1 MKKET
6 RKQATLADAAV
17 PAGLLL
23 FGAGLEMPETLPSAR
38 IAGCKGAALL
48 AMTAAGAPVPPGFIL
63 PTDQCA
69 AALAGGNGLPAEL
82 RTALKR
88 GLEEVGHATHASFGD
103 KHKPLLVSLRS
114 SPPATMPKSQ
124 RTVVNLGL
132 TEALLPA
139 YIATL
144 GGGEAAAWLGWDSY
158 RRLLLSYAMNVLRLD
173 PEPFELLRSEALEA
187 AKADGEHELNAT
199 ALEALTLSL
208 RAQVEKAGALPSDPF
223 DWLAHAVARG
233 FAAWN
238 FPEADE
244 HRRHTMREDLTGT
257 ALIVQAMVQGAA
269 SDGAH
274 GGAGHLYTRLPAT
287 GDKQLQGSYLA
298 QAQGGDLTAGVRLP
312 DTLDMLAKRLPE
324 VHRQVLEWAAKLERS
339 LRNAIELDFTIE
351 RGTLHLLGVM
361 PASRTPRASLRI
373 ALDLVDEG
381 LCTPQE
387 ALLTVDPR
395 VIDEYLH
402 PVLDR
407 SAAKVPLTKG
417 LGASPGSAVGQAV
430 FFAEHAVEL
439 AAQGIKTILV
449 RHETS
454 PEDID
459 GLKVAEGIL
468 TAHGGLTSHAA
479 VVGRGMGKCVVVGA
493 NALQINYL
501 INEMTVGE
509 QTVKRL
515 DWISLDGTT
524 GEVFYGKLPQVQP
537 QLEGGIARV
546 LEWADA
552 ARTMGVQANA
562 DTPDDA
568 RRAVEL
574 GAEGIGLCRTEHMFF
589 DIDRIPLF
597 RKMILAGDEIGRAAA
612 LSELL
617 PLQRRDFLEMFRVM
631 QGRPVTIRLL
641 DPPLNEFLPKGI
653 RSQTRMAKAMRIPVE
668 VIQQRTEAL
677 SESNP
682 MMGHRGCRLAITYP
696 EIYNMQVRAIVEAAC
711 IVKKE
716 GLQVHPEIMVPL
728 ISTERELIVL
738 RKAIE
743 ELIQRVSAELGETI
757 SFQIGTMVE
766 TPRAAVC
773 SRSIARHAD
782 FYSFG
787 TNDLTQMGYG
797 FSRDDVGVF
806 LPTYLEREI
815 LDGDP
820 FMALDQEG
828 IGGLVRLAVEQGRRS
843 NPHLNIGICG
853 EHGGDP
859 ESVVFF
865 HRVGLDY
872 VSCSPFRI
880 PVARLAA
887 GQAALLWQRGE
898 LLGTALPSRRP
909 PQGAGHA

>member
-1 MKKET
+1 MKKGT
-6 RKQATLADAAV
+6 RKQANLAETA
-17 PAGLLL
+17 PAGVLL
-23 FGAGLEMPETLPSAR
+23 FGAGLDMPETLPSAR
-38 IAGCKGAALL
+38 IAGVKGAGLL
-48 AMTAAGAPVPPGFIL
+48 NLAAAGAPMPPGFIL
-63 PTDQCA
+63 PTDQCPDA
-69 AALAGGNGLPAEL
+69 RAGANGLTAEL
-82 RTALKR
+82 RNALKR
-88 GLEEVGHATHASFGD
+88 GLEEIGQAARAGFGD
-103 KHKPLLVSLRS
+103 KDKPLLVSLRS
-114 SPPATMPKSQ
+114 SPPASMPKSQ

-139 YIATL
+139 YIARQ
-144 GGGEAAAWLGWDSY
+144 GGGEAATWLGWDCY
-158 RRLLLSYAMNVLRLD
+158 RRLLLSYAMHVLRLD
-173 PEPFELLRSEALEA
+173 PEPFDQIRTDALDA
-187 AKADGEHELNAT
+187 AKAEGEHELSAA
-199 ALEALTLSL
+199 ALESLTRLL
-208 RAQVEKAGALPSDPF
+208 AAELEKAGALPRDPAE
-223 DWLAHAVARG
+223 WLERAVAAG

-238 FPEADE
+238 LSEADE
-244 HRRHTMREDLTGT
+244 HRRHAMLEDLPGT

-274 GGAGHLYTRLPAT
+274 GGAGHLHSRLPAT
-287 GDKQLQGSYLA
+287 GDKQLHGSYLA
-298 QAQGGDLTAGVRLP
+298 QAQGVDLTAGVRMP
-312 DTLDMLAKRLPE
+312 DALDLLAKRLPE
-324 VHRQVLEWAAKLERS
+324 VHRQVIEWAGKLERL

-351 RGTLHLLGVM
+351 RGTLYLLGAM
-361 PASRTPRASLRI
+361 PASRTHRASLKI

-381 LCTPQE
+381 ICTQQE

-407 SAAKVPLTKG
+407 TAAKEPLTKG

-439 AAQGIKTILV
+439 AAQGIKTILI

-524 GEVFYGKLPQVQP
+524 GEIFHGKLPQIQP

-552 ARTMGVQANA
+552 ARVIGVQANA
-562 DTPDDA
+562 DTPEDA

-589 DIDRIPLF
+589 EMDRIPLF

-653 RSQTRMAKAMRIPVE
+653 RSQTRTAKAMRIPIE

-716 GLQVHPEIMVPL
+716 GTQVHPEIMVPL

-738 RKAIE
+738 RKSIE
-743 ELIQRVSAELGETI
+743 ELMQRVMAELGETI
-757 SFQIGTMVE
+757 SIQIGTMVE
-766 TPRAAVC
+766 TPRAAIC

-815 LDGDP
+815 LEGDP

-828 IGGLVRLAVEQGRRS
+828 IGGLIKLAVEQGRRS
-843 NPHLNIGICG
+843 NPNLKIGICG

-887 GQAALLWQRGE
+887 GQAALLWHRGE
-898 LLGTALPSRRP
+898 LLGTDLPSSRP

>member
-1 MKKET
+1 MKKGT
-6 RKQATLADAAV
+6 RKQANLAETA
-17 PAGLLL
+17 PAGVLL
-23 FGAGLEMPETLPSAR
+23 FGAGLDMPETLPSAR
-38 IAGCKGAALL
+38 IAGVKGAGLL
-48 AMTAAGAPVPPGFIL
+48 NLAAAGAPMPPGFIL
-63 PTDQCA
+63 PTDQCPDA
-69 AALAGGNGLPAEL
+69 RAGANGLTAEL
-82 RTALKR
+82 RNALKR
-88 GLEEVGHATHASFGD
+88 GLEEIGQAARAGFGD
-103 KHKPLLVSLRS
+103 KDKPLLVSLRS
-114 SPPATMPKSQ
+114 SPPASMPKSQ

-139 YIATL
+139 YIARQ
-144 GGGEAAAWLGWDSY
+144 GGGEAATWLGWDCY
-158 RRLLLSYAMNVLRLD
+158 RRLLLSYAMHVLRLD
-173 PEPFELLRSEALEA
+173 PEPFDQIRTDALDA
-187 AKADGEHELNAT
+187 AKAEGEHELSAA
-199 ALEALTLSL
+199 ALESLTRLL
-208 RAQVEKAGALPSDPF
+208 AAELEKAGALPRDPAE
-223 DWLAHAVARG
+223 WLERAVAAG

-238 FPEADE
+238 LSEADE
-244 HRRHTMREDLTGT
+244 HRRHAMLEDLPGT

-274 GGAGHLYTRLPAT
+274 GGAGHLHSRLPAT
-287 GDKQLQGSYLA
+287 GDKQLHGSYLA
-298 QAQGGDLTAGVRLP
+298 QAQGVDLTAGVRMP
-312 DTLDMLAKRLPE
+312 DALDLLAKRLPE
-324 VHRQVLEWAAKLERS
+324 VHRQVIEWAGKLERL

-351 RGTLHLLGVM
+351 RGTLYLLGAM
-361 PASRTPRASLRI
+361 PASRTHRASLKI

-381 LCTPQE
+381 ICTQQE

-407 SAAKVPLTKG
+407 TAAKEPLTKG

-439 AAQGIKTILV
+439 AAQGIKTILI

-524 GEVFYGKLPQVQP
+524 GEIFHGKLPQIQP
-537 QLEGGIARV
+537 QLAGGIARV

-552 ARTMGVQANA
+552 ARVIGVQANA
-562 DTPDDA
+562 DTPEDA

-589 DIDRIPLF
+589 EMDRIPLF

-653 RSQTRMAKAMRIPVE
+653 RSQTRTAKAMRIPIE

-716 GLQVHPEIMVPL
+716 GTQVHPEIMVPL

-738 RKAIE
+738 RKSIE
-743 ELIQRVSAELGETI
+743 ELMQRVMAELGETI
-757 SFQIGTMVE
+757 SIQIGTMVE
-766 TPRAAVC
+766 TPRAAIC

-815 LDGDP
+815 LEGDP

-828 IGGLVRLAVEQGRRS
+828 IGGLIKLAVEQGRRS
-843 NPHLNIGICG
+843 NPNLKIGICG

-887 GQAALLWQRGE
+887 GQAALLWHRGE
-898 LLGTALPSRRP
+898 LLGTDLPSSRP